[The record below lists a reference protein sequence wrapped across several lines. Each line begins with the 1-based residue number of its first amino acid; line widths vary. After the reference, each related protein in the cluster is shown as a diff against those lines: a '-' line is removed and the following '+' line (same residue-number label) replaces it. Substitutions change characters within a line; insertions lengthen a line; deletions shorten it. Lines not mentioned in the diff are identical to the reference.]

1 MWSLWRQPK
10 GAESKGE
17 ISVSLGGIQ
26 RMQTHP
32 ALQVGWHK
40 FGGVN
45 LNDTIEAEIDT
56 GGCDL
61 LNFG

>member
-1 MWSLWRQPK
+1 
-10 GAESKGE
+10 
-17 ISVSLGGIQ
+17 
-26 RMQTHP
+26 MQTHP

-56 GGCDL
+56 GGGDL

>member
-1 MWSLWRQPK
+1 MY
-10 GAESKGE
+10 GANAANGE
-17 ISVSLGGIQ
+17 IRVSLGGIQ

-56 GGCDL
+56 GGGDL

>member
-1 MWSLWRQPK
+1 MSK

-26 RMQTHP
+26 RMRTHP

-45 LNDTIEAEIDT
+45 LSDTIELEMQT
-56 GGCDL
+56 GSGIQGVKFILECW
-61 LNFG
+61 